1 MEDRVS
7 TPHVRSDVAKV
18 NDSQIYQEP
27 SGEGAAIVLYFWR
40 DLLSSH
46 QSCF

>member
-1 MEDRVS
+1 MS
-7 TPHVRSDVAKV
+7 TPHIRSDVEKV
-18 NDSQIYQEP
+18 NDSQIYYVT